1 MLCNFRPGIFARIFC
16 AFVCLLHVLPVFSQS
31 PWTRSKAGLYAQ
43 ATIQTLPGYST
54 VFGEKQTRQPL
65 ERTLS
70 ETAFQL
76 YAEYGFSKKLT
87 FTGALP
93 IRRFASG
100 AALDNNTALQSGTYT
115 GLGNPVVTARRQ
127 LTDGRLP
134 FTATLRVEWPVD
146 RYEDRTGVRTGYRAF
161 TFEPL
166 LSTGMGF
173 GSWYWFGY
181 AGYGIR
187 THQYSHFFQA
197 GAEAGVEVRKARLM
211 LFTDWVRPFR
221 NGSILLPP
229 PNALTYLYVDRQGWQ
244 ALGLKASVSMGRF
257 WGLHLA
263 AITAIRAQNV
273 PRQAVYSAGAWFKWD

>member
-134 FTATLRVEWPVD
+134 PRCVWSGPWIATKIARVCA
-146 RYEDRTGVRTGYRAF
+146 RAIGR
-161 TFEPL
+161 L
-166 LSTGMGF
+166 LLN
-173 GSWYWFGY
+173 
-181 AGYGIR
+181 R
-187 THQYSHFFQA
+187 C
-197 GAEAGVEVRKARLM
+197 
-211 LFTDWVRPFR
+211 
-221 NGSILLPP
+221 
-229 PNALTYLYVDRQGWQ
+229 
-244 ALGLKASVSMGRF
+244 
-257 WGLHLA
+257 
-263 AITAIRAQNV
+263 
-273 PRQAVYSAGAWFKWD
+273 